1 MFWEKEG
8 GRAFFYDLRSHS
20 NNNQQLQNRNMI
32 YS

>member
-8 GRAFFYDLRSHS
+8 GRAYTSLRSHS